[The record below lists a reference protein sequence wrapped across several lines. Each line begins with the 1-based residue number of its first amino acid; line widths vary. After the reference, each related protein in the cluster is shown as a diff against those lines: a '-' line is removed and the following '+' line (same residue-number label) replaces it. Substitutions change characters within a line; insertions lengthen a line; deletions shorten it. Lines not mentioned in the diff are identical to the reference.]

1 MTADVV
7 KATQNSVFPA
17 GDQKR
22 LSDEIESEVV
32 TRKRRLVHVADE
44 LPTGSEELGFLF
56 FKCPRVKIETRGQSG
71 GASDVAIGLR
81 LQVRH
86 GLSGAGHSIAEGIR
100 PCCESPPE
108 RFMSSTVVTSVQVQ
122 HPTLF

>member
-7 KATQNSVFPA
+7 KATQNSIFPA

-22 LSDEIESEVV
+22 LSDEIEGKVV
-32 TRKRRLVHVADE
+32 AGTRGLVYVADE

-56 FKCPRVKIETRGQSG
+56 YKCRRFEIETRGQSG

-100 PCCESPPE
+100 LCCESH
-108 RFMSSTVVTSVQVQ
+108 S
-122 HPTLF
+122 